1 MDRTIKFSELQ
12 NAVNE
17 AYEKFKDFDKGEV
30 DPRVTDADA
39 SKFGISVT
47 LTDGRTV
54 KVGDTDTQAPLGGIA
69 KVPTAELLLS
79 QLKDPDEIVEKARG
93 GKCCCAGKKPE
104 KPHIPVSPRGV
115 RAMSAI
121 QPTGDADGKWDM
133 VVNNLINLSESEP
146 TLDDSLYKQLTEQN
160 NQANAVNALAEA
172 DFFLYDDAA
181 ISIDLYTRLK
191 SMKMSAS
198 QLSALSATIAADG
211 FNPITKQTV
220 FDGSISQRVV
230 AMMAVKGPHHMS
242 LPWLIKSGLPAQT
255 SFAGTIMGV
264 LPGVMG
270 IAAYSPKVNPVGI
283 SARGAHAL
291 AYIMNKLGLSALS
304 SARVSVE

>member
-1 MDRTIKFSELQ
+1 MDRTIKFSDLQ

-17 AYEKFKDFDKGEV
+17 AYEKFKDLDKGEV
-30 DPRVTDADA
+30 DSRVKDADA

-47 LTDGRTV
+47 LTDGRTI
-54 KVGDTDTQAPLGGIA
+54 KVGDTDTQAALGGIA

-93 GKCCCAGKKPE
+93 GQCCCAGKKPE

-121 QPTGDADGKWDM
+121 EPTGDADGKWDM
-133 VVNNLINLSESEP
+133 VINNLINLSDSEP
-146 TLDDSLYKQLTEQN
+146 TLDEALYKELTAQN
-160 NQANAVNALAEA
+160 EQANAVNALADAE
-172 DFFLYDDAA
+172 FFLYDDATIA
-181 ISIDLYTRLK
+181 IDLYTRLK

-198 QLSALSATIAADG
+198 QLSALTATIAADG
-211 FNPITKQTV
+211 FNPTTKQTV
-220 FDGSISQRVV
+220 FDGTISQRVV

-270 IAAYSPKVNPVGI
+270 IAAYSPKVNGAGIPVK
-283 SARGAHAL
+283 GAHAL

-304 SARVSVE
+304 SARVTIE